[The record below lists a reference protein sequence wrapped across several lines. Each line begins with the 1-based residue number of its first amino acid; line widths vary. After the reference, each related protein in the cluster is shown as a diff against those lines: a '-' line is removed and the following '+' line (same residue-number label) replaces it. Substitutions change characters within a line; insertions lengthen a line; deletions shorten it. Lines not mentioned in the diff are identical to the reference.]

1 MSDRKLVKENVW
13 MDAGPSMTP
22 KVKRSEW
29 RAPPYQAPRV
39 CWVPSLDHPG
49 YGGPESAWMLTSFS
63 ASQKHPQSSPDLRDV
78 VPPFPLLPRLASSFS
93 FASSASPNYSGS
105 KQWGCQGFSS
115 NSMFFCQYFISRRC
129 LILTD
134 QNTISEL
141 KSPKLTWHQA
151 SLNFKSAHPTD
162 GSNLH

>member
-1 MSDRKLVKENVW
+1 

-29 RAPPYQAPRV
+29 KAPPYQAPRV

-49 YGGPESAWMLTSFS
+49 YGGPERAWMLTSFS
-63 ASQKHPQSSPDLRDV
+63 ASQKHPQSSPDLRILYLLFLSCLV
-78 VPPFPLLPRLASSFS
+78 WPPHFRLLRAPLLITLPINSEDAKGSALTPCSSVS
-93 FASSASPNYSGS
+93 
-105 KQWGCQGFSS
+105 
-115 NSMFFCQYFISRRC
+115 
-129 LILTD
+129 ILSLEGVWFL
-134 QNTISEL
+134 QIKISEL

-151 SLNFKSAHPTD
+151 SLNFKSAHATD